1 MHGIVNDLMPVYR
14 YSAEGIERIARKARS
29 QSLMTNGV
37 ALAAGIF
44 VASIGM
50 PEEIRLPGVAFATVG
65 FGALLYWTHRRA
77 VDKVRQAA
85 RSAEFEIE
93 GEQLTARVPTVSAA
107 IQRNE
112 VSKVRYLQ
120 DGILVCG
127 RTLDQ
132 SVQLKPELEQFEE
145 LTRRLEEWVPAG
157 VPRVRTPGTVT
168 RWSSLLVLFSIG
180 LLVVGVT
187 VQNPA
192 IAIPCCVGEAILL
205 AACVFWIWRSKIA
218 SRKIKWTM
226 LIALVIAASLL
237 SRAYSL
243 WTRVG

>member
-1 MHGIVNDLMPVYR
+1 
-14 YSAEGIERIARKARS
+14 
-29 QSLMTNGV
+29 MTNGV